1 MVEYA
6 SVNMKIREAEERE
19 LSNAKEEEKIAI
31 EEPED
36 VDEFSSWLM
45 GIY

>member
-1 MVEYA
+1 
-6 SVNMKIREAEERE
+6 MKIREAEERE
-19 LSNAKEEEKIAI
+19 LLKAKEDEKIKI

-45 GIY
+45 GIYW